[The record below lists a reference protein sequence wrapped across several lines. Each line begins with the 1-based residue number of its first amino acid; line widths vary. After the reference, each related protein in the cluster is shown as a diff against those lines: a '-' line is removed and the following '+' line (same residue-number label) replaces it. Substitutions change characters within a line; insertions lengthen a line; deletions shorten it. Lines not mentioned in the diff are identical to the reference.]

1 MIGLPAAKGQDSPL
15 HLGIVPDQD
24 QLGYTPDPV
33 CVSGSEFRKKLRFGL
48 QAHRSVSPS
57 RTQISD

>member
-24 QLGYTPDPV
+24 QLDRIYAGSSLRIRIGISKKTSLWIAGTQV
-33 CVSGSEFRKKLRFGL
+33 CVPL
-48 QAHRSVSPS
+48 
-57 RTQISD
+57 SDTDQ

>member
-33 CVSGSEFRKKLRFGL
+33 CVSGSEFRKNFALDCRHTGL
-48 QAHRSVSPS
+48 CPPLGHRSV
-57 RTQISD
+57 